1 MKKNKYTFLEWV
13 FDNVGFGKFILFFY
27 LFCLVVFVGVLVG
40 VYATASSKQKQWEV
54 VTKSCTLEKSFV
66 TTEGVKVCD
75 YVCGGA
81 DKQHIYKTYFSNT
94 ASCPKTIEEK
104 IKVAK

>member
-1 MKKNKYTFLEWV
+1 MVYMSPIKKAII
-13 FDNVGFGKFILFFY
+13 G
-27 LFCLVVFVGVLVG
+27 VGVTAAIATPTYVN
-40 VYATASSKQKQWEV
+40 VNVSIPISIYATASSKQKQWEV
-54 VTKSCTLEKSFV
+54 VTKSCSLEKSFV

-94 ASCPKTIEEK
+94 ASCPRTIEEK

>member
-1 MKKNKYTFLEWV
+1 MVYMNPMKKTLIGIGVTLAIATPTYVNI
-13 FDNVGFGKFILFFY
+13 NVSMPISINT
-27 LFCLVVFVGVLVG
+27 
-40 VYATASSKQKQWEV
+40 TASDKQKQWEA

-66 TTEGVKVCD
+66 TTEGLKVCD

-94 ASCPKTIEEK
+94 ASCPQTIEEK
-104 IKVAK
+104 VKVVK

>member
-1 MKKNKYTFLEWV
+1 MKKTLIGIGATVAIATPTYV
-13 FDNVGFGKFILFFY
+13 NVNVSIPISI
-27 LFCLVVFVGVLVG
+27 
-40 VYATASSKQKQWEV
+40 YATASSKQKQWEA

-66 TTEGVKVCD
+66 TAEGLKVCD

-94 ASCPKTIEEK
+94 ASCPQTIEEK
-104 IKVAK
+104 VKVIK